1 MKKCRFCKSRFTDSY
16 RFCPECGAPAP
27 EFPTFG
33 GKMANL
39 FKGIL
44 FVLLFIAI
52 QYAVSLAYS
61 IYASFAV
68 ITPENMNA
76 GEETLINAAYEMYQR
91 NVSTISIFIY
101 ALTIIALVIIFA
113 VRKRKFSDG
122 TGIKKFSAAAIP
134 FALLAGLSLN
144 YVVTSAMVFIPI
156 PESFQEMYDEIYSF
170 MGEGNFIIE
179 FIATAILAPIVEE
192 IVFRGL
198 CYRYARRAFPTFVA
212 ALISGV
218 IFGLSHGNPISFV
231 FTTILGII
239 LAYAY
244 EKSGSIVPS
253 ILIHIGFNG
262 GAYIVERS
270 PIVWNFESISVL
282 FLATLAASIIS
293 CTVLFKISKKEIP
306 VEATP
311 FFVQKVNPVCPPDE
325 ITDSETETNA

>member
-1 MKKCRFCKSRFTDSY
+1 MKKCRQCKSRFTDSY

-33 GKMANL
+33 GKMASL

-44 FVLLFIAI
+44 FVILFTAI
-52 QYAVSLAYS
+52 QYAVSFGYS
-61 IYASFAV
+61 LYASIAV
-68 ITPENMNA
+68 LSENML
-76 GEETLINAAYEMYQR
+76 GDEEAIVNAAYDMYIR
-91 NVSTISIFIY
+91 NSSLISIFIY

-144 YVVTSAMVFIPI
+144 YFVTSAMTFIPI
-156 PESFQEMYDEIYSF
+156 PESFQELYDEIYSF
-170 MGEGNFIIE
+170 IGQGNFIIE
-179 FIATAILAPIVEE
+179 VIATAILAPIIEE
-192 IVFRGL
+192 IIFRGL
-198 CYRYARRAFPTFVA
+198 CYRYARKAFPTFAA

-218 IFGLSHGNPISFV
+218 IFGISHGNPISFV

-253 ILIHIGFNG
+253 ILIHMGFNG

-270 PIVWNFESISVL
+270 PIVWSYESVAVL
-282 FLATLAASIIS
+282 ALATLAASIIS
-293 CTVLFKISKKEIP
+293 CSVLFKISKKEIP
-306 VEATP
+306 VETKP
-311 FFVQKVNPVCPPDE
+311 FFVQKINPVCPPGE
-325 ITDSETETNA
+325 ITDSEAENNA